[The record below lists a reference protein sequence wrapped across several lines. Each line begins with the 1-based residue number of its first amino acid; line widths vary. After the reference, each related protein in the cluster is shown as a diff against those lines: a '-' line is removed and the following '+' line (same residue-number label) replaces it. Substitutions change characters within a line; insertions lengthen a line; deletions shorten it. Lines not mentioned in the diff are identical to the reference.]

1 MNFWWVNQNQTG
13 KYEIAGGFMWSP
25 KRNRNGSFNRFYENM
40 RLVDT
45 GDLVFSYVDQLI
57 QYIGVVQSPAVSGAR
72 PAEFADTIWDNDG
85 WLVPVEWHRPPIIVR
100 PKDILEVLRPLLP
113 AKYSPIQS
121 ETGNGLQSV
130 YLAAVPEPMAVELL
144 RPLGNWRPSASP
156 IVQEWMTSED
166 AIDRLEDQIETKIK
180 NDTSID
186 ETERQAVA
194 LARRGQGRFRKNLSE
209 IEKCC
214 RITQIADPRL
224 LRASHI
230 KPWRA
235 CENNHERLDGNNGL
249 LLSPHVD
256 LLFDRGYISF
266 EDDGTLLRSP
276 RIDHADFARLGIST
290 DRDFGVTPFNGT
302 QAKYLDFHR
311 SSVFLRDSVSEKI
324 ERA

>member
-1 MNFWWVNQNQTG
+1 
-13 KYEIAGGFMWSP
+13 MWSP

-40 RLVDT
+40 RLVDE
-45 GDLVFSYVDQLI
+45 GDLVFSYFDQLI

-72 PAEFADTIWDNDG
+72 PAEFADTIWDKDG

-100 PKDILEVLRPLLP
+100 PKDMLGLLRPHLP
-113 AKYSPIQS
+113 SKYSPLQS

-130 YLAAVPEPMAVELL
+130 YLAAVPASMAAVLL
-144 RPLGNWRPSASP
+144 RPLGGWKPASSP
-156 IVQEWMTSED
+156 ITPEAVTSEN
-166 AIDRLEDQIETKIK
+166 AVERLEDQIEAKVK

-186 ETERQAVA
+186 ETERQAVV
-194 LARRGQGRFRKNLSE
+194 LARRGQGRFRKNLCE
-209 IEKCC
+209 IERCC

-235 CENNHERLDGNNGL
+235 CESNHERLDGNNGL

-266 EDDGTLLRSP
+266 EDDGTVLRSP
-276 RIDHADFARLGIST
+276 RIDSADFARLGIST
-290 DRDFGVTPFNGT
+290 AQSFGVMPFSGA
-302 QAKYLDFHR
+302 QAKYLEFHR
-311 SSVFLRDSVSEKI
+311 STVFLKDSGENNFS
-324 ERA
+324 RADASA